1 MNQHSLPWRRLSKP
15 VRVAIIGD
23 LMLDEYLDGDVNR
36 ISPEAPVPVH
46 LVKKTTLTAGG
57 AANVARNIQLV
68 GAQAILCG
76 VWGDDGA
83 GKDLERILSQDKIDT
98 SLIFTDH
105 ERPTIKKTRI
115 AAKNHQLVRIDWEKT
130 HPIGSAIQNELIA
143 RLERTQFDVM
153 LLSDYAKGA
162 LATEFVTELIE
173 LGQKKKV
180 PVLIDPKGHDYAR
193 YRGSFLVTPN
203 RKEACEALGLDPLEN
218 WPRRELAMK
227 LQEKYGLRNVLITL
241 GAEGM
246 YLLPEK
252 SKSDADHYLPA
263 VAREVFD
270 VSGAGDTVVGVMAVG
285 VGTGLPFA
293 EAMSFANL
301 AAGVVVEKWGTQP
314 IREHE
319 LVEAVQ
325 TEKGQRTSSTER
337 KIVDIQGFL
346 NEVGQPHEKRRR
358 IVFTNGCFDILHAGH
373 ISYLEKA
380 RAEGDLLVIGL
391 NTDASVKR
399 LKGASRPIIP
409 ETERSRL
416 LAALAFV
423 DYVIPFGEDTPKQL
437 IEAVAPDVL
446 VKGADYSLDKIVGAD
461 FVMARGGEVKQIE
474 FVDGLS
480 TSEIIRRIQSQK

>member
-1 MNQHSLPWRRLSKP
+1 MTQHSLPWRRLKKP
-15 VRVAIIGD
+15 VRVAIVGD

-68 GAQAILCG
+68 GAQALLCG
-76 VWGDDGA
+76 VWGEDGA
-83 GKDLERILSQDKIDT
+83 AKDLETILARDHVDT
-98 SLIFTDH
+98 SLVFADAD
-105 ERPTIKKTRI
+105 RPTIKKTRI
-115 AAKNHQLVRIDWEKT
+115 SAKNHQLVRIDWEKT
-130 HPIGSAIQNELIA
+130 HPLSSDVQDELIA
-143 RLERTQFDVM
+143 RLMKADFDVM

-162 LATEFVTELIE
+162 LAAEFVAKLLE

-180 PVLIDPKGHDYAR
+180 PVLIDPKGHDYSR

-218 WPRRELAMK
+218 WSRRDLATK
-227 LQEKYGLRNVLITL
+227 LQEKYGLKNVLITL

-252 SKSDADHYLPA
+252 GKAESDHYLPA

-270 VSGAGDTVVGVMAVG
+270 VSGAGDTVVGVMAVSIG
-285 VGTGLPFA
+285 AGLPFA
-293 EAMSFANL
+293 EAMNLANL

-325 TEKGQRTSSTER
+325 AEKGQRTSSTER
-337 KIVDIQGFL
+337 KIVDTQTFL
-346 NEVGQPHEKRRR
+346 NEVGQPHEKRRK

-409 ETERSRL
+409 EAERARL
-416 LAALAFV
+416 LAALACV
-423 DYVIPFGEDTPKQL
+423 DYVIPFSEDTPKQL

-446 VKGADYSLDKIVGAD
+446 AKGADYSLDKIVGAD
-461 FVMARGGEVKQIE
+461 FVMTRGGEVKRIE

-480 TSEIIRRIQSQK
+480 TSEIIRRIQASK